1 MALVTEKPKIKELMG
16 LVPSEVLDSVSK
28 RRLPNPLGGRNAVSL
43 CLKLFPKSANPI

>member
-28 RRLPNPLGGRNAVSL
+28 RKLPNPLGGMNAVSL
-43 CLKLFPKSANPI
+43 LS